1 MVNNLSPKE
10 QRNVYETPQPSK
22 PKVPQTSYEGRKPFD
37 LIDEEE
43 KEISPSLKQATVKL
57 KNLEKLMASLTEKF
71 KSTFNGTT
79 TTSSSF
85 IKV

>member
-1 MVNNLSPKE
+1 MASNLSPLE
-10 QRNVYETPQPSK
+10 QRKAWETPQPTK
-22 PKVPQTSYEGRKPFD
+22 AKVPQTSYEGRKPFN
-37 LIDEEE
+37 IDEEE
-43 KEISPSLKQATVKL
+43 KEMSPSLKQATARL

-85 IKV
+85 IKM